1 MRIQSV
7 HSAVVFSVLLS
18 CGGQEAPFSASA
30 SPTTSDPIAEIIRS
44 QSPESIRF
52 AVVGDYGTGDE
63 DEAGVA
69 RMIAKWE
76 PQVVLTAGDNNYP
89 VGASYT
95 IDSNI
100 GAFYSEYIHPYKGR
114 HGPGAA
120 ENRFFPALG
129 NHDWMLGNI
138 QPYEEYFQLP
148 GNERYYTVERG
159 PVAFFII
166 DSDPH
171 EPDGIDSDS
180 IQARWLRVVLA
191 ASDAAFRVVIM
202 HHPPF
207 SSGRHGSQ
215 KVMQWPYKA
224 WGADLVIAGHD
235 HTYERIEVDGL
246 TYLVNGLGGR
256 GPYRFREPI
265 SGSQVRFNKE
275 NGALLVEATA
285 EEMII
290 RFVTSS
296 NVEIDRFRLPARPR
310 VRPSGD

>member
-1 MRIQSV
+1 MGEES
-7 HSAVVFSVLLS
+7 
-18 CGGQEAPFSASA
+18 PFSAVA
-30 SPTTSDPIAEIIRS
+30 SPTSSDPIAEIIRS
-44 QSPESIRF
+44 SSPESIRF
-52 AVVGDYGTGDE
+52 AVVGDYGTGDAPS
-63 DEAGVA
+63 AGVA
-69 RMIAKWE
+69 AMVAKWE
-76 PQVVLTAGDNNYP
+76 PQLVLTAGDNNYP

-95 IDSNI
+95 IDANI
-100 GAFYSEYIHPYKGR
+100 GAFYSQYIHPYKGR
-114 HGPGAA
+114 HGQGGA

-138 QPYEEYFQLP
+138 EPYEEYFQLP

-159 PVAFFII
+159 PVAFFVI

-171 EPDGIDSDS
+171 EPDGIDSNS
-180 IQARWLRVVLA
+180 IQARWLKVVLA

-215 KVMQWPYKA
+215 KVMQWPYKS

-235 HTYERIEVDGL
+235 HTYERIEIQGM

-265 SGSQVRFNKE
+265 LGSQVRFNTE
-275 NGALLVEATA
+275 NGALLVEATS
-285 EEMII
+285 EEMTL

-296 NVEIDRFRLPARPR
+296 NVEIDRFQLPARSR
-310 VRPSGD
+310 VPPSGD